1 VCISWFLATQSEGK
15 AWGLAQSRLNW
26 QETDS
31 HHSVMAKS
39 ENSGRI
45 FERGGFAGRT
55 ERGDK
60 FMCTVRLKLI
70 NFINAKS
77 KLQQETSKPI

>member
-1 VCISWFLATQSEGK
+1 MPFK
-15 AWGLAQSRLNW
+15 AAIAAPKS

-31 HHSVMAKS
+31 HHSVEAQS

-45 FERGGFAGRT
+45 FERWGFAGRT

-60 FMCTVRLKLI
+60 FMCTVPLELI
-70 NFINAKS
+70 NFNNAKS

>member
-1 VCISWFLATQSEGK
+1 MPFKAAISSPK
-15 AWGLAQSRLNW
+15 S
-26 QETDS
+26 QEIDC
-31 HHSVMAKS
+31 HHSVKAKS
-39 ENSGRI
+39 ENSGRV
-45 FERGGFAGRT
+45 FERQGFAGRT

-60 FMCTVRLKLI
+60 FMCTVTLKLI

>member
-1 VCISWFLATQSEGK
+1 MPFK
-15 AWGLAQSRLNW
+15 AAIAAPKS

-39 ENSGRI
+39 ENSGRVI
-45 FERGGFAGRT
+45 ERGGFAGRT

-60 FMCTVRLKLI
+60 FICNVSL
-70 NFINAKS
+70 N
-77 KLQQETSKPI
+77 

>member
-1 VCISWFLATQSEGK
+1 MQRKGMPFKGAIASPKS
-15 AWGLAQSRLNW
+15 

>member
-1 VCISWFLATQSEGK
+1 MPFK
-15 AWGLAQSRLNW
+15 AAIASPKS

-39 ENSGRI
+39 ENRGRV
-45 FERGGFAGRT
+45 FERRGFAGRT

-60 FMCTVRLKLI
+60 FMYTVPFELI
-70 NFINAKS
+70 NFNKCQIKITTGNKQANMIRS
-77 KLQQETSKPI
+77 